1 MDCMVSKILKYS
13 ILVSFLMQA
22 SCQTSV
28 VQKVDSPA
36 NTDNVLTVEQKE
48 SIKDLQDEITVG
60 KSIAAKILGTYGV
73 YKKEPAKTQY
83 VKTLGTSLAKQFG
96 RAELVF
102 YFEILDTDEMN
113 AFATPGGYVF
123 ITKGLLSNVKSESE
137 LATILAHEIA
147 HINRKHMYK
156 EIMPKKEV
164 STGENLN
171 RILSRGA
178 SDIGK
183 SLAQAVQQGMKLL
196 LEKGIGQE
204 AEFDAD
210 VVGVQYAA
218 AAGYNPTSL
227 KNVLKRVQ
235 SLLKTD
241 SQMSHTHPPFEKRYT
256 FIDQTIKENGLPVR
270 TTANEK
276 NIAKRFKNAFG
287 EVGES
292 INE

>member
-1 MDCMVSKILKYS
+1 MVSKLLKYS
-13 ILVSFLMQA
+13 VLLSLLILA
-22 SCQTSV
+22 SCQSTV
-28 VQKVDSPA
+28 VQKIDNPN
-36 NTDNVLTVEQKE
+36 NTEAVLTAEQKE

-73 YKKEPAKTQY
+73 YKKDPVKTQY

-102 YFEILDTDEMN
+102 YFEILDTEEMN

-156 EIMPKKEV
+156 DIMPKKEV
-164 STGENLN
+164 SAGENLN

-210 VVGVQYAA
+210 VVGVQYAS
-218 AAGYNPTSL
+218 AAGYNPASL
-227 KNVLKRVQ
+227 KSVLKRVQ
-235 SLLKTD
+235 SSMKPD
-241 SQMSHTHPPFEKRYT
+241 GQMSHTHPPFEKRYT
-256 FIDQTIKENGLPVR
+256 YIDQTIKENGLPVR
-270 TTANEK
+270 MTANEK
-276 NIAKRFKNAFG
+276 NISKRFKIAFG
-287 EVGES
+287 EVGDS